1 MVALLVREERYFL
14 TFCAAGLAGLIVWWT
29 AMAYSGWS
37 TRHLVEQVRI
47 LASERD
53 NAQAKYQRL
62 HETAE
67 KLVEL
72 EEKLALVRVEAGQ
85 KVETPASKPIVPVP
99 DSLTL
104 LMNDLEQKTDGM
116 TGSIRHRKKAKAAG
130 GKPRPL
136 VSWSEE

>member
-1 MVALLVREERYFL
+1 MVALLIREERYFL
-14 TFCAAGLAGLIVWWT
+14 TFCAVGLAGLIVWWT

-53 NAQAKYQRL
+53 NAQANYQRL
-62 HETAE
+62 HGTAE

-72 EEKLALVRVEAGQ
+72 EAKLALVRVEAGQ
-85 KVETPASKPIVPVP
+85 KVETPASKPVVPVP
-99 DSLTL
+99 DSLAL
-104 LMNDLEQKTDGM
+104 LMNDLEQKTAGT
-116 TGSIRHRKKAKAAG
+116 TGSIRHRKAKAAG